1 MAGALCSPSS
11 AGTIARMT
19 TQRILFLCTG
29 NSCRSQMAEGLLRA
43 MDPKRFTALS
53 AGSRPA
59 GYVHPMAIEAM
70 SELGIDIGDQ
80 VSKSISEFLPPNGT
94 PPDLIISV
102 CSAAETACPSFPG
115 KVERLHWPFDD
126 PAHATGSDEE
136 KMAEF
141 RRVRDEI
148 RSRLT
153 EHFGSQTGS

>member
-1 MAGALCSPSS
+1 MPPPGPTRSNPVTSHGRCTLFAELRGYNRSYDTTAPPPYQ
-11 AGTIARMT
+11 MT
-19 TQRILFLCTG
+19 T
-29 NSCRSQMAEGLLRA
+29 
-43 MDPKRFTALS
+43 
-53 AGSRPA
+53 
-59 GYVHPMAIEAM
+59 PMAIEAM

>member
-1 MAGALCSPSS
+1 
-11 AGTIARMT
+11 
-19 TQRILFLCTG
+19 
-29 NSCRSQMAEGLLRA
+29 MAEGLLRA